1 MGITKKSSCLDHK
14 TLSGTKQ
21 QSFAESYCFIHCK
34 VSKLKPNLLVAMG
47 TVMLFFFSFF
57 SFSFF
62 FFSPY
67 LFHVYFAF

>member
-1 MGITKKSSCLDHK
+1 MGITKKRSCLDHK

-47 TVMLFFFSFF
+47 TVMPFFFPFF

-62 FFSPY
+62 FFFLTSSPWN
-67 LFHVYFAF
+67 